1 MLPESVEILPMRA
14 HHRQRE
20 FFGQLSDPQAIRAMF
35 DHVPGVYFFVKDLDG
50 RMVAASAAILGR
62 LGFREESEF
71 IGMRDSDVFPAH
83 LAAAYAEDDAE
94 VFRTGRPL
102 VDRLELWFDEE
113 RQLEWCVTTKL
124 PLMGRDGRV
133 IGLMGLTRRE
143 GRSGTARPE
152 QLAARAL
159 VYLRQRPS
167 VAVSPAELAR
177 QLAVSERTLHRRIRE
192 ALGIAPYE
200 LALRVRIQLAAEALV
215 LGIEPIADI
224 AQAHG
229 FCDQSLFTSHFRRRM
244 GITPARFRASHR
256 EGQGGP
262 VVRAQAAASGRA
274 GGPMKLPRVHR
285 A

>member
-1 MLPESVEILPMRA
+1 MLPESVEILPMTALR
-14 HHRQRE
+14 RQRK
-20 FFGQLSDPQAIRAMF
+20 FFCQLGDPQSIRAMF
-35 DHVPGVYFFVKDLDG
+35 DHVPGVYFFMKDLDG
-50 RMVAASAAILGR
+50 RMVAASGAILER
-62 LGFREESEF
+62 LGFREEADF
-71 IGMRDSDVFPAH
+71 IGKRDSDVFPEQ

-102 VDRLELWFDEE
+102 VDRLELWFDEK

-133 IGLMGLTRRE
+133 MGLMGLTRRE

-159 VYLRQRPS
+159 VYLRQQPS
-167 VAVSPAELAR
+167 VAVGPADLAR
-177 QLAVSERTLHRRIRE
+177 QLAVSERTLHRRIHE
-192 ALGIAPYE
+192 AFGIAPYE

-215 LGIEPIADI
+215 LGSEPIADI
-224 AQAHG
+224 ALAHG

-256 EGQGGP
+256 EKPGGVP
-262 VVRAQAAASGRA
+262 VRAIPAASVRA
-274 GGPMKLPRVHR
+274 GGPMRLPRVHR